1 MTQKISNFS
10 TNMTSSHI
18 RNEQRKKKRG
28 TVKTLLITHL
38 GAVTR
43 SNVKMTTFCLPFVN
57 ITVSPDNTDFTVAN
71 PRDGNTGRM
80 AA

>member
-1 MTQKISNFS
+1 
-10 TNMTSSHI
+10 MTSSHI
-18 RNEQRKKKRG
+18 RNEPTKKRG
-28 TVKTLLITHL
+28 TLLLKTHL

-57 ITVSPDNTDFTVAN
+57 TTVSPDNTDFTVAN

-80 AA
+80 AAWGTVGAVDIFEIKE